1 MFQELGKQSLMTGM
15 KGATKIQNDR
25 CRGGGGGQFYPYK
38 KKKRRVGGRKRFWP
52 S

>member
-25 CRGGGGGQFYPYK
+25 CRGGGGQFYPCK